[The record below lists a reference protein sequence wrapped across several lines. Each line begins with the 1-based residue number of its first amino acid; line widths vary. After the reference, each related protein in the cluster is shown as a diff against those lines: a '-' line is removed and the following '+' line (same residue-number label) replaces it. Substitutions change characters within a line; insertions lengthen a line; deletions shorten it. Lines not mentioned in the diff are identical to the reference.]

1 MQDANGE
8 GARMGLSNTLFVE
21 GQEREGPSGLRNAE
35 ADVSAGTLRR
45 ARAGD
50 PRAFKELFAHYDRR
64 LRALASRV
72 LRDPQAMD
80 DALQEAAIKAFRAL
94 PQFRGDSS
102 LGTWLYRITYT
113 TCLNYLRDH
122 GPIPGIG
129 SDDDG
134 GRSAGLDDPS
144 ELAVADL
151 DLRDTLLRLTPQQ
164 RVAVLLVIQQ
174 GYDVRTAAEILGI
187 PAGTMASRL
196 AAARAALRRALSA
209 RPGEGGTT

>member
-1 MQDANGE
+1 
-8 GARMGLSNTLFVE
+8 MGLSNTLIVE
-21 GQEREGPSGLRNAE
+21 ERGREGPSGRRGEA

-45 ARAGD
+45 ARDGD
-50 PRAFKELFAHYDRR
+50 PRAFKEIFAHYDRR
-64 LRALASRV
+64 LRGLASRV

-80 DALQEAAIKAFRAL
+80 DAMQEAAIKAFRGL
-94 PQFRGDSS
+94 PQFREDAS

-129 SDDDG
+129 IDDDE
-134 GRSAGLDDPS
+134 GRSVGLDDPS
-144 ELAVADL
+144 ELATAVL

-209 RPGEGGTT
+209 QPGEGGKT